1 MTAKKEDSDV
11 SDELI
16 SQALD
21 GDIRMTHE
29 RFVAAMEARMPGMSL
44 EMKETYFA
52 ILSNLVG
59 KLENDEKPMRDILQE
74 MMMEAGSL
82 IMQQLNSSD

>member
-1 MTAKKEDSDV
+1 M

-16 SQALD
+16 SQALE

-29 RFVAAMEARMPGMSL
+29 RFVAAMEARLPAMSL

-52 ILSNLVG
+52 ILSNLVA
-59 KLENDEKPMRDILQE
+59 KLEDEDKAMRAILQE
-74 MMMEAGSL
+74 MMMEAGTML
-82 IMQQLNSSD
+82 MQTLNTSD

>member
-1 MTAKKEDSDV
+1 M

-21 GDIRMTHE
+21 GDIGMTHE
-29 RFVAAMEARMPGMSL
+29 RFVAAMEVRLPSMSL

-59 KLENDEKPMRDILQE
+59 KLEDPEKPMRGILQE
-74 MMMEAGSL
+74 MMLEAGTL
-82 IMQQLNSSD
+82 IMQTLNSSD